1 MKVRYIII
9 GALLIACILFAGF
22 IVFFSLYAPTVQLD
36 AITLPVDSPMNNAD
50 AYVVIMQPYVS
61 LKDNPGK
68 NGISVGYVRKKEV
81 YQVKG
86 KEFVPKDT
94 GTELWVH
101 IANGWL
107 ARSCVEFYSSKS
119 KAVTASKEML

>member
-1 MKVRYIII
+1 
-9 GALLIACILFAGF
+9 
-22 IVFFSLYAPTVQLD
+22 
-36 AITLPVDSPMNNAD
+36 MNNAD

-61 LKDNPGK
+61 LKDSPGK

-81 YQVKG
+81 YLVKG
-86 KEFVPKDT
+86 KEFAPKDT

-119 KAVTASKEML
+119 KAVTAAKEML